1 MKTARTLVAV
11 VAAGAI
17 ALLAACSSGGNGAP
31 VDVAESPTEIPAAS
45 AEPTDEPSP
54 LWTPEPTEAE
64 LEPVVLDCYDDER
77 GDRYVTRDDGTR
89 MRTDFKALWP
99 SGYDMCDT
107 WDAVVATTDLELAAY
122 EASGYDDDD
131 VGTLYAICVQNDPED
146 NYATADM
153 LTKPQKKE
161 IRAAMM
167 LCPDHPLAG
176 EWKATLKRSGV
187 TEKKVKAE
195 AADADRAVEIAERYG
210 HVSQYVIDA
219 FADPEYLAAF
229 EPLVCA
235 GVRDT
240 SSLDEHGGLRGLVM
254 DSTSDQAEPAAPG
267 VWQTM
272 RVIQTGCPERADK
285 FVGML
290 DAWDEAH

>member
-1 MKTARTLVAV
+1 MNVTRRPATASVTVGV
-11 VAAGAI
+11 FV
-17 ALLAACSSGGNGAP
+17 LLAACSP
-31 VDVAESPTEIPAAS
+31 AENNPPADSAAS
-45 AEPTDEPSP
+45 PIPTVTAAPTTEEPSP
-54 LWTPEPTEAE
+54 LSSLEPTEE
-64 LEPVVLDCYDDER
+64 SPEPVVLDCYDDEQ
-77 GDRYVTRDDGTR
+77 GDLYITRDDGTQ
-89 MRTDFKALWP
+89 MQTDLAALWP
-99 SGYDMCDT
+99 SEYDLCDT
-107 WDAVVATTDLELAAY
+107 WEAVTPTTGLELAAY
-122 EASGYDDDD
+122 DASGYDDNDIG
-131 VGTLYAICVQNDPED
+131 VLYAICAQNDAAD
-146 NYATADM
+146 DYATADM
-153 LTKPQKKE
+153 LTKPQKNE

-176 EWKATLKRSGV
+176 DWAATIKRSSK

-195 AADADRAVEIAERYG
+195 AEDAARAVAVAERYG

-219 FADPEYLAAF
+219 FEDPEYLAAF

-240 SSLDEHGGLRGLVM
+240 GSLDERGGLRGLVM

-272 RVIQTGCPERADK
+272 RVIQTGCPEREDK